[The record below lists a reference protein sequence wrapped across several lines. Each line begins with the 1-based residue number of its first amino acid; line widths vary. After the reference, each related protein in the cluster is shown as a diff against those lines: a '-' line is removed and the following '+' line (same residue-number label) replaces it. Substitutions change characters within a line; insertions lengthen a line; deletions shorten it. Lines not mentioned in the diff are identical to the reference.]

1 MTTRRQFL
9 GHTCSLGMSAL
20 VAPSMLIALG
30 AAQRAAAQQSD
41 YRALV
46 CILLAGGND
55 SFNMVVPFDADQYSA
70 YASIRADLALPQNSL
85 LPLPGLSQ
93 QGRSYALHPGLG
105 EIQQLYAS
113 GELAVLANVGTLI
126 EPVDAAAIENGA
138 RVPLGLYSHSDQIA
152 QWQTSVPDGRLS
164 HGWGGRIADLLMSDT
179 PDSGVPMSI
188 SLSGTNLFQSG
199 RQTSE
204 YSVVSAGD
212 GATSINA
219 YDDGSDFGAFRKR
232 MIDALLDVPHTHP
245 LRAEYSRRLRSAIDR
260 QRLFV
265 DAIQTAPGLS
275 TVFSPT
281 AFSASLRQIARI
293 IGARAAF
300 GAGRQTFFVQVG
312 GWDHHDEVLNNQA
325 RMLPAISRGLM
336 EFRNALVELGV
347 FDAVTTF
354 TTSDFGRTLT
364 SNGKGSDHGWGGH
377 HLIMGGAVGGGRIL
391 GTYPTL
397 AANSP
402 LDTGRGVYIPTT
414 PVDVYFAELAL
425 WLGVSVADLDVV
437 LPNVR
442 RFYSPE
448 TDPLPLAIFDT

>member
-1 MTTRRQFL
+1 
-9 GHTCSLGMSAL
+9 
-20 VAPSMLIALG
+20 MLRSG
-30 AAQRAAAQQSD
+30 PPNRPFSRAA
-41 YRALV
+41 
-46 CILLAGGND
+46 
-55 SFNMVVPFDADQYSA
+55 SA
-70 YASIRADLALPQNSL
+70 P
-85 LPLPGLSQ
+85 
-93 QGRSYALHPGLG
+93 
-105 EIQQLYAS
+105 
-113 GELAVLANVGTLI
+113 
-126 EPVDAAAIENGA
+126 EP
-138 RVPLGLYSHSDQIA
+138 
-152 QWQTSVPDGRLS
+152 
-164 HGWGGRIADLLMSDT
+164 
-179 PDSGVPMSI
+179 
-188 SLSGTNLFQSG
+188 
-199 RQTSE
+199 
-204 YSVVSAGD
+204 
-212 GATSINA
+212 
-219 YDDGSDFGAFRKR
+219 
-232 MIDALLDVPHTHP
+232 
-245 LRAEYSRRLRSAIDR
+245 
-260 QRLFV
+260 
-265 DAIQTAPGLS
+265 
-275 TVFSPT
+275 
-281 AFSASLRQIARI
+281 FSASLRQIARI
-293 IGARAAF
+293 IGACAAF
-300 GAGRQTFFVQVG
+300 GAGRQTCFVQVG

-397 AANSP
+397 AASSP

>member
-1 MTTRRQFL
+1 
-9 GHTCSLGMSAL
+9 
-20 VAPSMLIALG
+20 MLMALG
-30 AAQRAAAQQSD
+30 TAQRAAAQQGD

-55 SFNMVVPFDADQYSA
+55 SFNMVVPFDTDQYSA
-70 YASIRADLALPQNSL
+70 YASLRADLALPPDRL
-85 LPLPGLSQ
+85 LPLQGLSQ
-93 QGRSYALHPGLG
+93 AGRRYALHPEMA
-105 EIQQLYAS
+105 EIQQLYAN

-164 HGWGGRIADLLMSDT
+164 HGWGGRIADLFMSGT
-179 PDSGVPMSI
+179 PDGGIPMSI
-188 SLSGTNLFQSG
+188 SLSGANLFQAG
-199 RQTSE
+199 RGTTE
-204 YSVVSAGD
+204 YSIISAGD
-212 GATSINA
+212 GATGINA
-219 YDDGSDFGAFRKR
+219 YDDGSEFGAFRKR
-232 MIDALLDVPHTHP
+232 MVDALLDVPHTHP
-245 LRAEYSRRLRSAIDR
+245 MRAEYAGRMRSAIDNR
-260 QRLFV
+260 RVFV
-265 DAIQTAPGLS
+265 DAIESAPDVS
-275 TVFSPT
+275 TVFSPNE
-281 AFSASLRQIARI
+281 FSRSLRQIARV

-300 GAGRQTFFVQVG
+300 GARRQTFFVQVG

-377 HLIMGGAVGGGRIL
+377 HLIMGGAVGGGRML

-425 WLGVSVADLDVV
+425 WLGVPATDLDAV

-442 RFYSPE
+442 RFFSPE
-448 TDPLPLAIFDT
+448 SDALPLSIFV